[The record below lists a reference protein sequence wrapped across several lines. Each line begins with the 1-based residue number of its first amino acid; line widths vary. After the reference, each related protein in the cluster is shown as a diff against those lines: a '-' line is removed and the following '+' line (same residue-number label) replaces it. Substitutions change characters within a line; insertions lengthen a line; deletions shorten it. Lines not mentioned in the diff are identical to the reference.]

1 MGTHTEDM
9 PESQT
14 RGRPVRSAI
23 SILNRY
29 QRALL
34 YVGGAVTTVVL
45 LTVTGVM
52 LYAHAK
58 DYVAERYAGFVIR
71 KTLLHTAL
79 SVREGAFRIGLSHE
93 QYAWSLRQ
101 APAAPG
107 LLQAFERQRGR
118 MEFQRNPSFPP
129 VLALADLGPG
139 RSAADYLPYLHLA
152 DEISYSAAAY
162 AKALS
167 VTGFFYSPDRRFLGL
182 GPMSGN
188 LDPQVLANA
197 QDVPG
202 LIRRIAPDL
211 GDLDTPQGLQRL
223 MDAGGPRWL
232 PPAVDPLTRKLSLR
246 LYQAAASQG
255 RIFAIFVASYP
266 AATLNAFLETSRY
279 EETAFVVGQD
289 DRLMLPTGL
298 DESGTRLA
306 RRVLEAARA
315 APAQPSELSYRDGMF
330 ILNDQVS
337 ESGWNLIYAFSW
349 RTIVADLWPRLAGYA
364 AATLLLVAFV
374 WSVLLLLDRKV
385 FKPGYA
391 RTQRIFE
398 SENLNRTMV
407 ATAPSG
413 LALLSLNTGA
423 VLLQNEVMQSYAG
436 SGAPGGPPLH
446 ARLLALYADTPDAA
460 AWQADLELPYPRAD
474 GSRSDLLVSAVRT
487 KYQGVDVLLCN
498 FTDITARKQLEQQ
511 LDEARIA
518 ADTANQAKSAFLATM
533 SHEIRTPLNAILGN
547 LELLERSG
555 LSAPQSERLRAVTS
569 SSATLLDIINDILD
583 FSKVESGQMSVESI
597 PFDLAEA
604 ARQVIAMFT
613 PAAQAKGLALDCI
626 IDDGLAPRYL
636 GDPTRIRQI
645 MFNLVGNALKFTARG
660 DVLLEVYR
668 RDDDD
673 PATPII
679 IGVSDTGIGM
689 TAAQQATLFRPFTQ
703 ADTSIARRYGGTGL
717 GLALCA
723 RLAALMQGDIAVTSA
738 PHEGST
744 FLVTLP
750 LRPAPAQGQD
760 EMPGADASGG
770 VAPGE
775 AALAAGQPRQPAAAR
790 ILVADDNPAN
800 RELMKI
806 QLETL
811 GYQAD
816 LAEDGSA
823 ALGRYMEQTYD
834 LVITDVNMPGMDGY
848 AVARC
853 LRAQGAAVP
862 IIAYT
867 AHVGAQEHQQCRDA
881 GIDAVLVKPL
891 LLGKLD
897 DAIRRL
903 LRAGAAQPPGA
914 RPRDEIAQGPLPA
927 RVHQALTLS
936 LRQSLAAIRRELAA
950 AAGGR
955 LPDGAGAPAHLHS
968 LRGACAMIHEAALAD
983 LCARMEELARARR
996 ADELASA
1003 LDRFETQ
1010 AAAALSRRQPEK

>member
-1 MGTHTEDM
+1 MAVQTEDIS
-9 PESQT
+9 ESET

-34 YVGGAVTTVVL
+34 YVGGAVTTIVL
-45 LTVTGVM
+45 LAVTGVM
-52 LYAHAK
+52 LYAQTK
-58 DYVAERYAGFVIR
+58 DYIAERYAGFVIR
-71 KTLLHTAL
+71 KTLLRTAL

-93 QYAWSLRQ
+93 EYAWPLRQ
-101 APAAPG
+101 AATRPD
-107 LLQAFERQRGR
+107 LVQAFERQGGR
-118 MEFQRNPSFPP
+118 MEFQRNPNFPP
-129 VLALADLGPG
+129 VLALADIGPG
-139 RSAADYLPYLHLA
+139 RPAADYLPYLHLT

-182 GPMSGN
+182 GPMSDT
-188 LDPQVLANA
+188 LDPMALTQA

-202 LIRRIAPDL
+202 LIRKIAPDL
-211 GDLDTPQGLQRL
+211 GDLDSDQVRQTL
-223 MDAGGPRWL
+223 MQAGGPRWL
-232 PPAVDPLTRKLSLR
+232 PPAIDPLTHKLSLR

-255 RIFAIFVASYP
+255 KIFAIFVASYP
-266 AATLNAFLETSRY
+266 ADTLNAYLETTSY
-279 EETAFVVGQD
+279 EEAAFVAGPD
-289 DRLMLPTGL
+289 TRLLLPTGM
-298 DESGTRLA
+298 DEQASQLA
-306 RRVLEAARA
+306 GRILHASLA
-315 APAQPSELSYRDGMF
+315 APAKPSELRYRDGMF
-330 ILNDQVS
+330 ILSDQVS

-349 RTIVADLWPRLAGYA
+349 RTIIADLWPRLAGYA
-364 AATLLLVAFV
+364 AAALLLVSFV

-391 RTQRIFE
+391 RSQRIFE

-413 LALLSLNTGA
+413 LALLSLNTGE
-423 VLLQNEVMQSYAG
+423 VLLQNEVMQSYAD
-436 SGAPGGPPLH
+436 SGAADGPPLH
-446 ARLLALYADTPDAA
+446 ARLLALYAQAPDAA

-498 FTDITARKQLEQQ
+498 FTDITARKLLEQK
-511 LDEARIA
+511 LEEARAA

-547 LELLERSG
+547 LELLQRSG
-555 LSAPQSERLRAVTS
+555 LSPSQSERLHAVTS

-597 PFDLAEA
+597 PFDLAET
-604 ARQVIAMFT
+604 ARQVIAVFT
-613 PAAQAKGLALDCI
+613 PAAQAKGLGLECI
-626 IDDGLAPRYL
+626 LDDGLAPRYL

-645 MFNLVGNALKFTARG
+645 MFNLVGNAIKFTAHG

-668 RDDDD
+668 QDEDD
-673 PATPII
+673 PSTPIV

-703 ADTSIARRYGGTGL
+703 ADSSIARRYGGTGL

-723 RLAALMQGDIAVTSA
+723 RLAALMHGNIAVTSA
-738 PHEGST
+738 PQEGST

-750 LRPAPAQGQD
+750 LHAAPALVQG
-760 EMPGADASGG
+760 DAHDDDT
-770 VAPGE
+770 PE
-775 AALAAGQPRQPAAAR
+775 AAPARQPLAAR

-800 RELMKI
+800 RELMKM

-823 ALGRYMEQTYD
+823 ALARYLEQAYD

-853 LRAQGAAVP
+853 LRAQGATVP

-903 LRAGAAQPPGA
+903 LRAGAAPAPAA

-927 RVHQALTLS
+927 RVHQALSLS
-936 LRQSLAAIRRELAA
+936 LRQSLAAIRQELSAA
-950 AAGGR
+950 AAGAPPG
-955 LPDGAGAPAHLHS
+955 DAGAPAHLHS
-968 LRGACAMIHEAALAD
+968 LRGAFAMIHESALAE
-983 LCARMEELARARR
+983 LCGRMEDLARASRI
-996 ADELASA
+996 DELASV
-1003 LDRFETQ
+1003 LDRFE
-1010 AAAALSRRQPEK
+1010 AEASAALSRRQPEK

>member
-1 MGTHTEDM
+1 MAAHSPGN
-9 PESQT
+9 PEPEAAD
-14 RGRPVRSAI
+14 RPSRSAI

-34 YVGGAVTTVVL
+34 YVGGAVTTLVL
-45 LTVTGVM
+45 LAVTGVM
-52 LYAHAK
+52 LYAQAK

-71 KTLLHTAL
+71 KTLLQTAL
-79 SVREGAFRIGLSHE
+79 GVREGAFRIGLAHE
-93 QYAWSLRQ
+93 EYAWPVRM
-101 APAAPG
+101 AAAAPD
-107 LLQAFERQRGR
+107 LVQTFASQQGR
-118 MEFQRNPSFPP
+118 MEFQRNPNFPP
-129 VLALADLGPG
+129 VVALAEVGPG
-139 RSAADYLPYLHLA
+139 RPAAAYLPYLHLT

-167 VTGFFYSPDRRFLGL
+167 VSGFFYSPDRSFLGV
-182 GPMSGN
+182 GPMSETV
-188 LDPQVLANA
+188 DPLALVGA
-197 QDVPG
+197 KDVPE
-202 LIRRIAPDL
+202 LIQAIAPDL
-211 GDLDTPQGLQRL
+211 GDLDSPEVQQRL
-223 MDAGGPRWL
+223 IEAGGPRWL
-232 PPAVDPLTRKLSLR
+232 PPANDPLTRKLSLR
-246 LYQAAASQG
+246 LYQAASSQG
-255 RIFAIFVASYP
+255 RIFAIFVAIYP
-266 AATLNAFLETSRY
+266 AETLNAYLATTRY
-279 EETAFVVGQD
+279 EEAALIIDRDGRQLLPYGMDGQD
-289 DRLMLPTGL
+289 AQ
-298 DESGTRLA
+298 LA
-306 RRVLEAARA
+306 ERILRYSQQT
-315 APAQPSELSYRDGMF
+315 PAKPAELRYRDGLF
-330 ILNDQVS
+330 VLSDQVS
-337 ESGWNLIYAFSW
+337 ESGWNLTYAFSW
-349 RTIVADLWPRLAGYA
+349 RTIVADLWPRLAGYSA
-364 AATLLLVAFV
+364 AALLMVAFV

-413 LALLSLNTGA
+413 LALLSLNSGE
-423 VLLQNEVMQSYAG
+423 VLLQNEVMQSYAA
-436 SGAPGGPPLH
+436 SGAPGAPSLH
-446 ARLLALYADTPDAA
+446 ARLLALYGGAPDAA
-460 AWQADLELPYPRAD
+460 IWHADLELPFARAD
-474 GSRSDLLVSAVRT
+474 GSHSDLLVSAVRT

-498 FTDITARKQLEQQ
+498 FTDITARKQLEQK
-511 LDEARIA
+511 LDEARVA

-555 LSAPQSERLRAVTS
+555 LSAAQSERLRAVTS

-604 ARQVIAMFT
+604 ARQVIAVFT
-613 PAAQAKGLALDCI
+613 PAAQAKGLELDCI

-645 MFNLVGNALKFTARG
+645 MFNLVGNAIKFTSRG

-668 RDDDD
+668 QDDNAPD
-673 PATPII
+673 TPVV

-689 TAAQQATLFRPFTQ
+689 TPAQQATLFRPFSQ
-703 ADTSIARRYGGTGL
+703 ADSSIARRYGGTGL
-717 GLALCA
+717 GLALCG
-723 RLAALMQGDIAVTSA
+723 RLAALMRGGIAVTSA
-738 PHEGST
+738 PQQGST

-750 LRPAPAQGQD
+750 LRAAPAEAQEVPALD
-760 EMPGADASGG
+760 DT
-770 VAPGE
+770 APGHQE
-775 AALAAGQPRQPAAAR
+775 PPIAAR

-800 RELMKI
+800 RELMKM

-823 ALGRYMEQTYD
+823 ALGRYTEQAYD

-853 LRAQGAAVP
+853 LRAQGAQVP

-897 DAIRRL
+897 QAIRRL
-903 LRAGAAQPPGA
+903 LRAGAAPASAPT
-914 RPRDEIAQGPLPA
+914 PRDEIAQGPLPA
-927 RVHQALTLS
+927 RVHEALALS
-936 LRQSLAAIRRELAA
+936 LRQSLAAIRQELAA
-950 AAGGR
+950 LR
-955 LPDGAGAPAHLHS
+955 EENPGAPVETQAHLHS
-968 LRGACAMIHEAALAD
+968 LRGAFAMIHETALAD
-983 LCARMEELARARR
+983 LCARMEDMARGHRSQA
-996 ADELASA
+996 LASV
-1003 LDRFETQ
+1003 LDEFEQ
-1010 AAAALSRRQPEK
+1010 SAAAALTKRRPRDNGAPDNKPA